1 MAGNE
6 PSTLTRRTFLQ
17 TTAFAA
23 AGAASLATLAGCSQ
37 PASEGDASKEDA
49 PVEVAEEV
57 YFQSCMGNCSG
68 WGCPCYVHVRDG
80 KIANI
85 TRAKLKC
92 PDGSDSPYQETCLK
106 GYANIERMYSP
117 TRVLYPMKRAGERGA
132 GDWERISWDDAVS
145 EITAKWKELQEQYG
159 PEAVAFMS
167 GSGSG
172 MATIS
177 YTGRLQALMGAMT
190 IAPCYDNT
198 GMNVQMNHGGL
209 GAYTIG
215 HNEHRDMVNANNL
228 FIWGT
233 NPTESNIVDYH
244 LVSQAK
250 ENGAKVICIDPI
262 YTTSAAK
269 ADIYVPIR
277 PATDGLLAAGMALI
291 SIRDGHEDVAHLQTM
306 TVAPF
311 LVKDSDGLYLRLS
324 DLGQAEPLSE
334 GVRVLVYEGGEA
346 VAFDAASNPEIRGSF
361 EVEGVAVKPAY
372 QILLDRLNEWDLDT
386 IAEMTDVPLE
396 TIEEL
401 AAIWNSGLSYIF
413 TGFGPDHYANGQCG
427 YDGMFALMDITGQE
441 AKHGAG
447 CSCTDFSAPN
457 TPGLVNTATAD
468 LVGVAAP
475 GRTIHAPHFHQLME
489 DGEFAGMTAPKAA
502 YIYICN
508 PITNEPDRQ
517 KWLKSFDA
525 MEMVVVSDMFMSE
538 AAQYA
543 DYVLPV
549 AFLYERDDLSSTS
562 NPFVKY
568 TQKAVEPA
576 GEAKGDF
583 EIITALGKAMGFEDY
598 FTQDLTTFLASCVT
612 NDAAAAVG
620 LSWEA
625 LQEQHAIWTY
635 PEEPQVVGLTD
646 IILSATGRF
655 EFYHEGIQPM
665 ANVGQEWDMLKE
677 SCWFWEPP
685 IEAWPETIGGFEAV
699 DEAEK
704 YPLLFISERCKFKTH
719 TMFNNSPMILELDP
733 EPYVKVNPK
742 DAEAYGVTEGDV
754 VRIENDRGYVVIKVV
769 LNAGVRPG
777 MLVIDHGWERD
788 GYIDGHYSDLSTYE
802 TWPRFEQD
810 NWFDCLVQMEKVQ

>member
-1 MAGNE
+1 MLKTATGQGI
-6 PSTLTRRTFLQ
+6 TRRSFLK
-17 TTAFAA
+17 TTAVTA
-23 AGAASLATLAGCSQ
+23 AGVAALGGLAGCS
-37 PASEGDASKEDA
+37 SGEEA
-49 PVEVAEEV
+49 PVEETPTPVEETKI
-57 YFQSCMGNCSG
+57 FQSCMGNCSG
-68 WGCPCYVHVRDG
+68 WGCPCYVTVREG
-80 KIANI
+80 KVANI
-85 TRAKLKC
+85 ERAKLKC
-92 PDGSDSPYQETCLK
+92 PDGTDSPYQETCAK

-132 GDWERISWDDAVS
+132 GQWEQISWDQAVQ
-145 EITAKWKELQEQYG
+145 EITDKWKQLQADFG
-159 PEAVAFMS
+159 PESVAFFS

-198 GMNVQMNHGGL
+198 GMNVQINHGGL

-215 HNEHRDMVNANNL
+215 HNEHRDMVNTQNL

-244 LVSQAK
+244 LVTEAK
-250 ENGAKVICIDPI
+250 ENGAKIICIDPI

-269 ADIYVPIR
+269 ADLYVPIR
-277 PATDGLLAAGMALI
+277 PATDGLLAIGMAQI
-291 SIRDGHEDVAHLQTM
+291 SIRDGFENVAHLKAM

-311 LVKDSDGLYLRLS
+311 LVKENGMYLRLS
-324 DLGQAEPLSE
+324 DLGQAEPYGADDRIMVWDGSQ
-334 GVRVLVYEGGEA
+334 A
-346 VAFDAASNPEIRGSF
+346 VAFDAAADPEIKGEF
-361 EVEGVAVKPAY
+361 TVEGVGAVKPAY
-372 QILLDRLNEWDLDT
+372 QILLDRIYVWDLET
-386 IAEMTDVPLE
+386 IAEMTDVPLA

-413 TGFGPDHYANGQCG
+413 TGFGPDHYSNGQTG

-447 CSCTDFSAPN
+447 CGCTDFSAPN
-457 TPGLVNTATAD
+457 TPGIVNTATTD
-468 LVGVAAP
+468 LAGVAAA
-475 GRTIHAPHFHQLME
+475 GQTIHAPHFHQLMA
-489 DGEFAGMTAPKAA
+489 DGEFAGMKAPKSA

-508 PITNEPDRQ
+508 PITNMPDRQ
-517 KWLKSFDA
+517 AWLKSLGA
-525 MEMVVVSDMFMSE
+525 MEMIVVSDMFMSE
-538 AAQYA
+538 TCLYA

-576 GEAKGDF
+576 GEALGDF
-583 EIITALGKAMGFEDY
+583 EIITKLGIAMGFGDY
-598 FTQDLTTFLASCVT
+598 FTQDLETFLKSCVT
-612 NDAAAAVG
+612 NDISAAVG
-620 LSWEA
+620 VTWEA
-625 LQEQHAIWTY
+625 LQEKHAIWTY
-635 PEEPQVVGLTD
+635 PEEPSVVGLND
-646 IILSATGRF
+646 IIYSATGRF
-655 EFYHEGIQPM
+655 EFYHEGIQPQ
-665 ANVGQEWDMLKE
+665 ANVGQAWDMKKE

-685 IEAWPETIGGFEAV
+685 IEAWPKTIGNFPAV
-699 DEAEK
+699 PEAEK

-719 TMFNNSPMILELDP
+719 TMFNNANMILELDP
-733 EPYVKVNPK
+733 EPYVKVNPQ
-742 DAEAYGVTEGDV
+742 DAQAYGVTEGDT
-754 VRIENDRGYVVIKVV
+754 VRVWNDRGYVVIKVA

-810 NWFDCLVQMEKVQ
+810 NWFDCLVEMEKVQ